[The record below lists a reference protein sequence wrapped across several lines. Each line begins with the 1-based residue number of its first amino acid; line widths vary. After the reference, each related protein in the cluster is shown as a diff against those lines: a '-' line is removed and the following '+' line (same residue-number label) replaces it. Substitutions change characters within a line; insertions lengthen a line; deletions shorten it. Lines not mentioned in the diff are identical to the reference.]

1 MNDDLVFADDEETLD
16 GNGEALRWPLLI
28 VDDEESDRLIA
39 QAILAK
45 SGHETYFAS
54 DGDEALRLLAKYTYD
69 VVLTD
74 LQMPQVHGF
83 ELISV
88 LRELDRRPAL
98 VVMSSTGP
106 FQLHMAEALG
116 AKGFRV
122 TTPDK
127 LRPAIEKARESGV
140 CSRTRAPRST
150 FARAW
155 GTARPRHC
163 S

>member
-1 MNDDLVFADDEETLD
+1 VA
-16 GNGEALRWPLLI
+16 RILI

-116 AKGFRV
+116 AKYTLQKPLQADLLV
-122 TTPDK
+122 D
-127 LRPAIEKARESGV
+127 AV
-140 CSRTRAPRST
+140 
-150 FARAW
+150 ARAFADVRAARAGEEEP
-155 GTARPRHC
+155 GTDA
-163 S
+163 

>member
-1 MNDDLVFADDEETLD
+1 MA
-16 GNGEALRWPLLI
+16 RILI
-28 VDDEESDRLIA
+28 VDDEEGDRLIA

-116 AKGFRV
+116 ARYTLQK
-122 TTPDK
+122 P
-127 LRPAIEKARESGV
+127 LKADLLLDAV
-140 CSRTRAPRST
+140 SRAYADVLAERRGGEDGPTE
-150 FARAW
+150 
-155 GTARPRHC
+155 
-163 S
+163 